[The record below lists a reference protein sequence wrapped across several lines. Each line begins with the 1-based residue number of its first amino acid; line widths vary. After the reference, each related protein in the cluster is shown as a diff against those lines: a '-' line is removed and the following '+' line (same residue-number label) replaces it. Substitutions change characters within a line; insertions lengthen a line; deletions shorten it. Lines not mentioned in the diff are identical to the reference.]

1 MKWNNTPHIYTK
13 IHTQTYIQ
21 RSKCEQSVRKE
32 TNTERRKRRK
42 QKHHNVTSA
51 LVKTKQEVK
60 SVIIKSNR
68 RKIAYVLLKQAV
80 YTHIQLCNI
89 AGCNM
94 LTKHT

>member
-1 MKWNNTPHIYTK
+1 M
-13 IHTQTYIQ
+13 
-21 RSKCEQSVRKE
+21 SKALEKKQIPKE
-32 TNTERRKRRK
+32 KKRRK

-51 LVKTKQEVK
+51 LVKTKQEVR